1 MQIQLP
7 PLVITP
13 GGIQTYSPDGNGG
26 GYFDSIP
33 RQQAGLPSALRDIIG
48 KADDLY
54 TSGRKKADED
64 YAEAASALH
73 VTLDLEIESKRA
85 LIESENNGAL
95 DPVGVALRVL
105 SLLIEEKVQA
115 SQNQTAIALSYHGS
129 DPLLNDFKIPEG
141 VDAFGYH
148 DAVGRWNAGGLPASR

>member
-1 MQIQLP
+1 MIYILP
-7 PLVITP
+7 E
-13 GGIQTYSPDGNGG
+13 GRRKKEEG
-26 GYFDSIP
+26 
-33 RQQAGLPSALRDIIG
+33 R
-48 KADDLY
+48 
-54 TSGRKKADED
+54 RKKAD

-85 LIESENNGAL
+85 LIESENNGAV
-95 DPVGVALRVL
+95 DPAGVALRVL
-105 SLLIEEKVQA
+105 SLLIEENVQA

-148 DAVGRWNAGGLPASR
+148 DAWKVERWRTTSFAMM